1 MLFHFSEDE
10 SCRGQKHGPIE
21 SRYFTDVL
29 FISYLVVMTD
39 SVAKRVQIQNQ
50 SLFAQNNPLDN
61 IG

>member
-1 MLFHFSEDE
+1 MVLIFEKAKIVE
-10 SCRGQKHGPIE
+10 IQKHGPIE

-50 SLFAQNNPLDN
+50 SLFAQKQSS
-61 IG
+61 